1 MESDDDNI
9 VVAPSKPKATTRDR
23 HGDADEDIISAG
35 SGTRIPETPV
45 IDPPKHTTRPTR
57 TRRHVDREA
66 VAPTTLSPVDR
77 LRIRNAIQREELRS
91 KERELRRTREERDN
105 FGTEAR
111 IYRGEIEAC
120 RIEASASRR
129 WMEVSWFGAL
139 LMLVCIVLY
148 VLWCKVNSAEFEF
161 QNKIVRKN
169 LGLE

>member
-9 VVAPSKPKATTRDR
+9 VVAPAKPKTTTQDKY
-23 HGDADEDIISAG
+23 ADSDKENISPT

-45 IDPPKHTTRPTR
+45 IDPPNHTTRPTR
-57 TRRHVDREA
+57 TRRHVDREF
-66 VAPTTLSPVDR
+66 VAPTTISPVDS
-77 LRIRNAIQREELRS
+77 LRIRNAIQREEIRS
-91 KERELRRTREERDN
+91 KQRELRRTREERDN

-129 WMEVSWFGAL
+129 WTEVSWFAAL

-148 VLWCKVNSAEFEF
+148 VLWCRVNSAEFEF
-161 QNKIVRKN
+161 QNKIVRRN
-169 LGLE
+169 LGLQ